1 MPAPDRSSDSKRQ
14 PLNIV
19 RGGSVCQKGDP
30 GAHIVAGSNHPAVC
44 MPTVGADPR
53 PRWKDASNLN
63 AHPISRHS
71 VAWSQHRG
79 TKRTKGG
86 LGQ

>member
-1 MPAPDRSSDSKRQ
+1 MPGDRSKDPKRQVQ

-19 RGGSVCQKGDP
+19 RGGSVCQQGEK
-30 GAHIVAGSNHPAVC
+30 GAHIVAGSNHAAVC
-44 MPTVGADPR
+44 MPTVGVDTR

-71 VAWSQHRG
+71 VSWAQHRG

-86 LGQ
+86 MR